1 MLLNWTIPKSID
13 IAATVPA
20 AERLNAVMAFS
31 VRSVGQTGS
40 PQNSLNFLES
50 PANSTEEV
58 NGNLG
63 NLGARLGIDAR
74 NIVTCRQIHGDGM
87 AVLDTLPGR
96 APDADAMIAARP
108 GIFPAI
114 RTADCLP
121 ILILEPRKRI
131 AAAVHAGW
139 RGTVLGITRKV
150 VAVMKRRFRCDPS
163 DMMAAL
169 GPAIGACCYEV
180 DDTVLTP
187 LRRAIPGADRFIEV
201 KRRVH
206 PVTDEPTVSYRL
218 DLTAVNRYELKAE
231 GVPEENILEQG
242 LCTCCNPHLF
252 FSYRRDGSLAG
263 RHISLTGFR
272 E

>member
-1 MLLNWTIPKSID
+1 MKKTIPKGLD
-13 IAATVPA
+13 IAATVPQA
-20 AERLNAVMAFS
+20 DRVNAVMAFS
-31 VRSVGQTGS
+31 VRSVGRMSS
-40 PQNSLNFLES
+40 PHNSLSFLEG
-50 PANSTEEV
+50 PENSAQEV
-58 NGNLG
+58 TGNLG
-63 NLGARLGIDAR
+63 KLGARLGIDAR
-74 NIVTCRQIHGDGM
+74 TIVTCRQIHGDGM
-87 AVLDTLPGR
+87 AVLDRFPGG
-96 APDADAMIAARP
+96 APDADAMIAERP

-131 AAAVHAGW
+131 AAAIHAGW
-139 RGTVLGITRKV
+139 RGTTLRITRKV
-150 VAVMKRRFRCDPS
+150 VAVLKKRFRCEPS
-163 DMMAAL
+163 NMIVGL

-187 LRRAIPGADRFIEV
+187 LRKAIPRADRFIEV
-201 KRRVH
+201 KRRVL
-206 PVTDEPTVSYRL
+206 PGTDEPTVSYRL

-242 LCTCCNPHLF
+242 LCTCCNPQLF
-252 FSYRRDGSLAG
+252 FSYRRDGALAG